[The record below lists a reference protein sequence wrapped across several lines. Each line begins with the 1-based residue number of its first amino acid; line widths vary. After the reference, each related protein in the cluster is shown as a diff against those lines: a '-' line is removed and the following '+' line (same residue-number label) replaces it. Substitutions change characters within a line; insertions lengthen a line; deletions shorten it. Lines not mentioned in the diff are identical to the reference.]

1 MRVDFTAPVALPS
14 PPPFAA
20 TSALPAGHSRYDHP
34 VRPRPAKPLRSDAD
48 RLREALMALGDFR
61 GQVIAHTE
69 KAWASITFAGSRHSL
84 ALLFAG
90 EEAVE
95 AGERFI
101 AALPDHEFAIP
112 GQLVADAT
120 ITEAEHRLLPSPRLV
135 VQCELLLL
143 EEG

>member
-1 MRVDFTAPVALPS
+1 MHANLAAAPACPL
-14 PPPFAA
+14 A
-20 TSALPAGHSRYDHP
+20 
-34 VRPRPAKPLRSDAD
+34 VRPAPDAPRLRSTRRPAPPRRSTGD
-48 RLREALMALGDFR
+48 RLREALLALGDFR
-61 GQVIAHTE
+61 GQVITHSE
-69 KAWASITFAGSRHSL
+69 KAWGSITFSGARHTL

-101 AALPDHEFAIP
+101 AALPEHEFALP
-112 GQLVADAT
+112 GQLVADAS
-120 ITEAEHRLLPSPRLV
+120 ITEAEHRLLPHPRLV

>member
-1 MRVDFTAPVALPS
+1 MRADFSTEAVTAASASAPPHQPPS
-14 PPPFAA
+14 RRPPMP
-20 TSALPAGHSRYDHP
+20 
-34 VRPRPAKPLRSDAD
+34 KRSTAD
-48 RLREALMALGDFR
+48 RLREAVLALGDHR
-61 GQVIAHTE
+61 GQVITHSE
-69 KAWASITFAGSRHSL
+69 KAWASITFSGARHTL

-101 AALPDHEFAIP
+101 AALPEHEFAIP

-120 ITEAEHRLLPSPRLV
+120 VTEAEHRLLPHPRLV

>member
-1 MRVDFTAPVALPS
+1 MLADLARHPIPDPLPEPS
-14 PPPFAA
+14 PPF
-20 TSALPAGHSRYDHP
+20 R
-34 VRPRPAKPLRSDAD
+34 RPAPPARSTGD

-61 GQVIAHTE
+61 GQVITHSE
-69 KAWASITFAGSRHSL
+69 KAWASITFAGARHTL

-90 EEAVE
+90 DEAVE

-101 AALPDHEFAIP
+101 AALPDHEFAIA
-112 GQLVADAT
+112 GQLVADAAV
-120 ITEAEHRLLPSPRLV
+120 TEAEHRLFPTPRLV

>member
-1 MRVDFTAPVALPS
+1 MHADFATLAPAPLA
-14 PPPFAA
+14 PPAFDP
-20 TSALPAGHSRYDHP
+20 PGR
-34 VRPRPAKPLRSDAD
+34 RPTPPQRSTAD

-61 GQVIAHTE
+61 GQVITHSQ
-69 KAWASITFAGSRHSL
+69 KAWASVTFSGSRHTL

-101 AALPDHEFAIP
+101 AALADHEFAIP
-112 GQLVADAT
+112 GQLVADAAV
-120 ITEAEHRLLPSPRLV
+120 TEAEHRLLPMPRLV

>member
-1 MRVDFTAPVALPS
+1 MHANLAADAPDRPRARASLPLTAPPID
-14 PPPFAA
+14 PPARRAA
-20 TSALPAGHSRYDHP
+20 PAR
-34 VRPRPAKPLRSDAD
+34 RSTAD
-48 RLREALMALGDFR
+48 RLREALLALGDYR
-61 GQVIAHTE
+61 GQVVTHTE
-69 KAWASITFAGSRHSL
+69 KAWSSITFSGSRHTL

-101 AALPDHEFAIP
+101 AALPEHEFAIP

-120 ITEAEHRLLPSPRLV
+120 VSEAEHRLLPHLRLAV
-135 VQCELLLL
+135 RCELLLL